1 MLPLIQVLLE
11 RRYPAT
17 FGADRIQYVAR
28 NYVLAFCIHATD
40 KPSCI
45 QNTEAVSLVYLS
57 GYLVLPDLLTR
68 PEDRAVGTWGENPDV
83 PHG

>member
-1 MLPLIQVLLE
+1 MTGVTMAIRVLPQ
-11 RRYPAT
+11 RCYPAT
-17 FGADRIQYVAR
+17 FGADRIKYVAR

-40 KPSCI
+40 M
-45 QNTEAVSLVYLS
+45 SLVYLS

-68 PEDRAVGTWGENPDV
+68 PEDCAVGTWGENPDV